1 MTMPQKSNKTN
12 VVSNPTTP
20 QKSQPTAAEMRQ
32 FYNDNKDRLM
42 NYASAETALTQ
53 LTGDVNK
60 TVIKNLTAF
69 DKETLRGYYRNIT
82 GNSKN
87 LRNLS
92 RYLYY
97 RCHPYFRLI
106 QYNANMFMLQA
117 RSVIPNYD
125 LVKSNNKKKLL
136 KSYNATLDMLEVM
149 NLQLEFYKVFV
160 TVFREDVFY
169 GISYL
174 DKTGFFILPWNPD
187 YAKIV
192 GIYQDGSLAWAMD
205 MTFFKGTTNLV
216 LLEKLGEPFTSLYAA
231 YDGKSEYRWQIV
243 PEEYSVCEKYRID
256 DWENCIPPFSGIFNG
271 IINTLQ
277 AEDVQAITDLQ
288 AIYKL
293 VWLEMETR
301 ANAKNPNEWQVDPK
315 LMIDYFNRM
324 CEEALPDYTSAAIVP
339 GKLNAISFDHDYT
352 TDVNKTSN
360 AVKALF
366 NSSGGAQIL
375 NSESISGTTAFT
387 AAMIADTEFAIS
399 PLLPQTQAIV
409 NRLIKWK
416 VPNPCKIMF
425 FPVSVYTA
433 KAYKDNLVKDGTYGL
448 PLRLAMNTFNNFTE
462 KDTLALNY
470 LEVDCLGLNETFIPL
485 QSSHTSSNTSGD
497 TDSVTGGRPPEDVK
511 TDDGEASEDKSD
523 RSGG

>member
-1 MTMPQKSNKTN
+1 MTMPQKSNKPK
-12 VVSNPTTP
+12 VVSNPATP
-20 QKSQPTAAEMRQ
+20 QDSHQPTAEEMRN
-32 FYNDNKDRLM
+32 FYNQNKDRFE
-42 NYASAETALTQ
+42 YYSKAETALKQ
-53 LTGDVNK
+53 LTADLNRT
-60 TVIKNLTAF
+60 TVKSLSAF
-69 DKETLRGYYRNIT
+69 DKEKLRGYYKNIV
-82 GNSKN
+82 GNSRN

-125 LVKSNNKKKLL
+125 LVKTNNKKKII
-136 KSYNATLDMLEVM
+136 KSYNATLDILDVM

-169 GISYL
+169 GIAYL

-192 GIYQDGSLAWAMD
+192 GVYQDGSLAWAMD
-205 MTFFKGTTNLV
+205 MSYFRGTTNQL
-216 LLEKLGEPFTSLYAA
+216 LLEKLGEPFISLYKA
-231 YDGKSEYRWQIV
+231 YNNQNEFRWQIV
-243 PEEYSVCEKYRID
+243 PEEYSVCEKFRIE
-256 DWENCIPPFSGIFNG
+256 DWENVIPPFTGIFNG

-288 AIYKL
+288 AIYKMI
-293 VWLEMETR
+293 WLEMETR
-301 ANAKNPNEWQVDPK
+301 SNANTPDEWKIDPT
-315 LMIDYFNRM
+315 LIIEYFNRM
-324 CEEALPDYTSAAIVP
+324 CEEALPEYTSAAVIP
-339 GKLNAISFDHDYT
+339 GKLNTISFDHDYA

-360 AVKALF
+360 SVKALF

-409 NRLIKWK
+409 NRLIRWK
-416 VPNPCKIMF
+416 VTNPCKVKF
-425 FPVSVYTA
+425 FPVSAYTA
-433 KAYKDNLVKDGTYGL
+433 KMFKENLTKDGTYGL
-448 PLRLAMNTFNNFTE
+448 PVRLAINSFNNFTE
-462 KDTLALNY
+462 KDSLALNY
-470 LEVDCLGLNETFIPL
+470 LEVDCLGLDESFIPL
-485 QSSHTSSNTSGD
+485 QSSHTSSKANTNPE
-497 TDSVTGGRPPEDVK
+497 TGGRPTQDEK